1 MNKQKPN
8 DTETRVI
15 DETSRYSV
23 FYIDNIYTLWLS
35 FFTILTGEESA
46 AMQIPWLVLFYFR
59 KNPLVRLSISIVQRP
74 SLL

>member
-8 DTETRVI
+8 DIEIRVI

-23 FYIDNIYTLWLS
+23 FYIDNIYILWLS

-59 KNPLVRLSISIVQRP
+59 KNPLVRLSISIFQRP
-74 SLL
+74 GLL